1 MHSQLKMV
9 MLFHWFSQL
18 KFNKIMRNVLSILF
32 PIVFHFIATAI
43 VIATDNIRVDVGIII
58 LQFIFIL
65 YQVFMLSSKDK
76 N

>member
-1 MHSQLKMV
+1 
-9 MLFHWFSQL
+9 
-18 KFNKIMRNVLSILF
+18 MRNVLNILF

-58 LQFIFIL
+58 LQFIFIM
-65 YQVFMLSSKDK
+65 YQIFAISQKDK